1 MKLAKYLKWIRL
13 GISAIL
19 LVVFFLLPHNTAS
32 DAMVDT
38 YIIWAY
44 ILVAISLV
52 LVLAFLLIDVSK
64 TKKSLITFLALIV
77 GAIALVAI
85 CWLLAPGGEVMT
97 NADYTP
103 QVSKFSDAALYVTYV
118 LVAASIIAIVASA
131 INNAI
136 KNR

>member
-1 MKLAKYLKWIRL
+1 MKLAKYLKWILL

-44 ILVAISLV
+44 ILVAIALV

-85 CWLLAPGGEVMT
+85 CWLLAPGGEVAT

-118 LVAASIIAIVASA
+118 MVAASILAIVASA
-131 INNAI
+131 ISNAI

>member
-1 MKLAKYLKWIRL
+1 MKLAKYLKWILL

-44 ILVAISLV
+44 ILVALALV

-64 TKKSLITFLALIV
+64 TKKSLFTFLALIV
-77 GAIALVAI
+77 GAIVLVAA
-85 CWLLAPGGEVMT
+85 CWLLAPGGEVAT
-97 NADYTP
+97 NAEYTP
-103 QVSKFSDAALYVTYV
+103 KISKFSDAALYVTYAMV
-118 LVAASIIAIVASA
+118 IASIAAIIWSA
-131 INNAI
+131 ISNAI

>member
-1 MKLAKYLKWIRL
+1 MKLAKYLKCILL

-32 DAMVDT
+32 DPMVDT

-44 ILVAISLV
+44 ILVAITLV

-64 TKKSLITFLALIV
+64 TKKSLFTFLALIV
-77 GAIALVAI
+77 GAVVLVAV
-85 CWLLAPGGEVMT
+85 CWLLAPGGEVAT
-97 NADYTP
+97 NATYTP
-103 QVSKFSDAALYVTYV
+103 KVSKFSDAALYVTYAM
-118 LVAASIIAIVASA
+118 VAASVIAILWSA
-131 INNAI
+131 ISNAI

>member
-1 MKLAKYLKWIRL
+1 MKLAKYLKWILL

-32 DAMVDT
+32 DPMVDT

-44 ILVAISLV
+44 ILVAIALL

-64 TKKSLITFLALIV
+64 TKKSLFTFLALIV
-77 GAIALVAI
+77 GAIVLVAA
-85 CWLLAPGGEVMT
+85 CWLLAPGGEVAT
-97 NADYTP
+97 NAEYTP
-103 QVSKFSDAALYVTYV
+103 KISKFSDAALYVTYAMV
-118 LVAASIIAIVASA
+118 IASIAAIIWSA
-131 INNAI
+131 ISNAI

>member
-1 MKLAKYLKWIRL
+1 MKLAKYLKWILL

-32 DAMVDT
+32 DPMVDT

-44 ILVAISLV
+44 VLVALSLV

-64 TKKSLITFLALIV
+64 TKKSLFTFLALIV
-77 GAIALVAI
+77 GAVVLVAV
-85 CWLLAPGGEVMT
+85 CWLLAPGGEVAT
-97 NADYTP
+97 NATYTP
-103 QVSKFSDAALYVTYV
+103 KVSKFSDAALYVTYAM
-118 LVAASIIAIVASA
+118 VAASIIAIIWSA
-131 INNAI
+131 ISNAI